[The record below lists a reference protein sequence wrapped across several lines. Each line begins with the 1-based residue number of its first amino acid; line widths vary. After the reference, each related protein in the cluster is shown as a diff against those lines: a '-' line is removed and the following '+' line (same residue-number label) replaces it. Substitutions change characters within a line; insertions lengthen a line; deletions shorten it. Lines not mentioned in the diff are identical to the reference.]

1 MKENFKELQGKEI
14 RTFQLYQEYFF
25 ILFREVILIKDYV
38 FNLHNDD
45 DDDDDDDE
53 LFLWYG

>member
-38 FNLHNDD
+38 FNLYN